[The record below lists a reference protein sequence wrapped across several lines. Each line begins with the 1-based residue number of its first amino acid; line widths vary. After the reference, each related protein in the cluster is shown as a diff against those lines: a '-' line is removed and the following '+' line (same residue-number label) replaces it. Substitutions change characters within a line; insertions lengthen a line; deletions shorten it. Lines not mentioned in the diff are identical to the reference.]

1 MYKYMTILLFVT
13 FIARVQVN
21 AQELYTLSSSDS
33 ITYQY
38 YLKGDWEKLLDAGK
52 ESIKQNIDYKWLRQR
67 MGYAYFVKADYYAS
81 QQQYEKALSFD
92 KTDSISLIYLYH
104 CALNTN
110 NESSAR
116 YYAGKLPLSVQNRLD
131 VKPLRILDAVDGEYN
146 YKING
151 LASRSNPG
159 YYRAGLNSKPGYRL
173 NLYQAFST
181 YHQRI
186 DSAGIRQ
193 NEYFALLDYSLNAH
207 LSLDIGYHYLGT
219 SVVDTS
225 TYRVNMRMKRTV
237 IDSTFYPGHLF
248 YTRLSYRINRF
259 DIGISAS
266 MLTYDSVLTQQYGL
280 QAGILLPGTL
290 SIYLK
295 SSLYGLFDP
304 SGSRLI
310 FSQTAGTVLFNRI
323 WAQGEITIGNMKN
336 FSESNGLYIYNA
348 DDATTFRTGL
358 SLFWYVSK
366 KITLFGN
373 YSFNRKEFEKKDN
386 STSNYNQ
393 HSISTGIIWKI

>member
-1 MYKYMTILLFVT
+1 MYKYVTILLFFM
-13 FIARVQVN
+13 FIVKAQVK
-21 AQELYTLSSSDS
+21 AQESYTLSSSDS

-52 ESIKQNIDYKWLRQR
+52 ESIKQNIDFKWLRQR

-92 KTDSISLIYLYH
+92 KTDSISLFYLYN
-104 CALNTN
+104 CARYAN

-116 YYAGKLPLSVQNRLD
+116 YYAGKLPVTMQKNMG
-131 VKPLRILDAVDGEYN
+131 VKPFRILDALDAEYN

-151 LASRSNPG
+151 ITSRSNSG
-159 YYRAGLNSKPGYRL
+159 YYRAGLNSQPGYRF

-181 YHQRI
+181 FNQRI

-193 NEYFALLDYSLNAH
+193 NEYFALVDYSINAH
-207 LSLDIGYHYLGT
+207 LSLAVGYHYLGT
-219 SVVDTS
+219 SVIDTS
-225 TYRVNMRMKRTV
+225 TYRVNMRTKRTV

-248 YTRLSYRINRF
+248 YTRLSYRLNRF

-266 MLTYDSVLTQQYGL
+266 LLKYDSALTQQYGL
-280 QAGILLPGTL
+280 QAGVVLPGTL
-290 SIYLK
+290 NIYLK

-304 SGSRLI
+304 TASRLI
-310 FSQTAGTVLFNRI
+310 FTQTAGTLLFNRI
-323 WAQGEITIGNMKN
+323 WAEGEITFGNLKN
-336 FSESNGLYIYNA
+336 FAESNGLYIYNA

-358 SLFWYVSK
+358 SLFWYATK

-373 YSFNRKEFEKKDN
+373 YSFNHKEYEKKNN